1 MLLACLFVCLFVCF
15 YFYYLYLQF
24 AFVCLYIIALD
35 PRRSAALHIQGGLHH
50 YVVAAGSS

>member
-24 AFVCLYIIALD
+24 AFVCLYIIAWD